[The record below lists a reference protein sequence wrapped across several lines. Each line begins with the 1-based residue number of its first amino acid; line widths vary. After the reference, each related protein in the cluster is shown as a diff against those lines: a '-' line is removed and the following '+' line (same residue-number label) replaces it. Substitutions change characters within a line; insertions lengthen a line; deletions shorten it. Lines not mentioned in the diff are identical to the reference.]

1 MEVVGYWM
9 TLDIQT
15 LKYEAPNQLIT
26 LKAGRDSPTIGKKGN
41 ITAGLLEELVSKTG
55 WSKIDTHWHKITVYH
70 FQFDSIFI
78 DEKNLVPSR
87 YIRTRFVKFKVGVTT
102 LNQEA
107 LEAGEEEEQEMSLRV
122 EMEVQF
128 AKPEDKPVMTL
139 DDFKVH

>member
-26 LKAGRDSPTIGKKGN
+26 LKAGRDAPTIGKKGN
-41 ITAGLLEELVSKTG
+41 ITAGLLEELVREKNLD
-55 WSKIDTHWHKITVYH
+55 WINKLFYWFL

-87 YIRTRFVKFKVGVTT
+87 FIRTRFVKFKVGVTT
-102 LNQEA
+102 LNEEA
-107 LEAGEEEEQEMSLRV
+107 LAAGEEEDQEMSLRV
-122 EMEVQF
+122 VMEVQF

-139 DDFKVH
+139 DDFKVS